1 MLRWVD
7 ETLTVHEE
15 FIGLYEVETIEAKT
29 LVSILK
35 DCLLRLN
42 IPLSK
47 VRGQCFD
54 GASNMTGVRRGVAT
68 VIQAEQHNAF
78 FTHCY
83 GHSLNLAVS
92 DTVKGCTTMKK
103 ALYTVHEITKLVKY
117 SPRREAL
124 LKILKDE
131 ISPGG
136 VGVRVLCPT
145 RWTVKADSMSSIL
158 TNYNVLQELWDQ
170 AVTIVHDTEVIAHVR
185 GVAAQM
191 QTFEFFFGLLLGKTL
206 FCHSDN
212 LSRTL
217 QRKDYSAVEGQM
229 AAGKTITTLQKIRS
243 EDSFNGFWE
252 KVAALTSD
260 KDINDPVLPRR
271 RKQPKRFEEGSAS
284 HEYDRCPKDMFRRI
298 YYEALDLLI
307 QVASI
312 NQVTRCTAAYKT
324 SSLK

>member
-42 IPLSK
+42 ISLSK

-103 ALYTVHEITKLVKY
+103 ALDTVHEITKLVKY

-124 LKILKDE
+124 LKKLEYVFYIQLD
-131 ISPGG
+131 
-136 VGVRVLCPT
+136 
-145 RWTVKADSMSSIL
+145 
-158 TNYNVLQELWDQ
+158 
-170 AVTIVHDTEVIAHVR
+170 
-185 GVAAQM
+185 
-191 QTFEFFFGLLLGKTL
+191 GL
-206 FCHSDN
+206 
-212 LSRTL
+212 
-217 QRKDYSAVEGQM
+217 
-229 AAGKTITTLQKIRS
+229 
-243 EDSFNGFWE
+243 
-252 KVAALTSD
+252 
-260 KDINDPVLPRR
+260 
-271 RKQPKRFEEGSAS
+271 
-284 HEYDRCPKDMFRRI
+284 
-298 YYEALDLLI
+298 
-307 QVASI
+307 
-312 NQVTRCTAAYKT
+312 
-324 SSLK
+324 